1 MTRAFADQEGLADLR
16 LKQIELLA
24 VGDVEPRR
32 GGHRSRT
39 RAADEW
45 AAHADPA
52 SPALDRRTVH
62 LLVQMLVQ
70 RCWTSRPV
78 GGRVGLVMRI
88 DGRAA
93 LTLPEAARWLGLT
106 VPCIHA
112 LIERGELPFLREPD
126 GSIRISAAALVEW
139 AGKAGGGD
147 PPPTPK

>member
-1 MTRAFADQEGLADLR
+1 LADIR

-24 VGDVEPRR
+24 AGDVEPRR
-32 GGHRSRT
+32 AVTGLELGPQMNGLRTPIQHRRRWT
-39 RAADEW
+39 RRA
-45 AAHADPA
+45 
-52 SPALDRRTVH
+52 VH

-70 RCWTSRPV
+70 RCWTSRPI
-78 GGRVGLVMRI
+78 GGTVGLVMRI

-93 LTLPEAARWLGLT
+93 LTLSEAARWLGLT

-147 PPPTPK
+147 SPPTPK